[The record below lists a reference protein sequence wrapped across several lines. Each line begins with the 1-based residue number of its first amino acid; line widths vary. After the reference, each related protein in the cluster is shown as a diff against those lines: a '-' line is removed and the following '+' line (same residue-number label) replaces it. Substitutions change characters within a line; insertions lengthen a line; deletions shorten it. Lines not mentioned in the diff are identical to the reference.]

1 LCVVED
7 CPRGYPHLAVFIDSD
22 ESFMLYRRFGFL
34 QSRIL
39 LNKQGQLRDLEA
51 LLDRCD
57 EEDAALDP
65 KLLMDRARDERNKR
79 PRVQLLGEIEQRFKE
94 YGM

>member
-1 LCVVED
+1 
-7 CPRGYPHLAVFIDSD
+7 
-22 ESFMLYRRFGFL
+22 MLYRRFGFL

-57 EEDAALDP
+57 QEDAARDP
-65 KLLMDRARDERNKR
+65 KLLIDRERDEMDRR
-79 PRVQLLGEIEQRFKE
+79 PRVRLLEEIEQRFKE